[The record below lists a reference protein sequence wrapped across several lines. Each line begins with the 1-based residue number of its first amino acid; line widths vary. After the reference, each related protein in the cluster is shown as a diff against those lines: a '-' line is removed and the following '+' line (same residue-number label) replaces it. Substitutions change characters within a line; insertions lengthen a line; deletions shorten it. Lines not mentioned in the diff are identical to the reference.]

1 MDADVESASRP
12 SEDARRIV
20 PAMRRQNRW
29 FACGMTIFFLSAVT
43 FVLTKNYTSP
53 EEIPVD
59 FFDDPGGTVGNDA
72 ANAKIQEASEKALL
86 THSHHAAPDKNPFNI
101 PYHKKDLPQYN
112 DLKSSLVDGRQNR
125 TKIKQEAILER
136 WNRTH
141 PGQPFPDRFKHSFG
155 GPRPNHHTGGHKAPN
170 SPQHPN
176 AHSGHDP
183 YSKFPT
189 KTKEDD
195 GQGEDSNHNMDLHN
209 DAVSPEKTPTKE
221 PQDPQSDQ
229 NSASEPPPVVINPE
243 AEESTFTPEET
254 PPEEPQ
260 QQDPQ
265 SDQNSASEPP
275 PAETN
280 PQAEKATVAPE
291 ETPPEEPQQQDPQ
304 SDKNSASE
312 PPPAT
317 TNPQA
322 EKATV
327 APKETPPE
335 EPQQQDP
342 KSAQNSASEPPPAE
356 TNPQAEIATVAPE
369 ETPPE
374 DPQQQDP
381 QSDQNSASEPPP
393 AETNPQ
399 AEKAT
404 VAPEE
409 TPPEEPQQQDTESAQ
424 NSASEPPPAE
434 TNPQTERA
442 PAPTEEPPETE
453 PQMGETQDG
462 EAPTKETATNKAGVP
477 PEAPQDTEPQADD
490 HTDKEEPAPT
500 ENQDTDPPGDPV
512 VANKDPSP
520 TEEHQEAETPSGE
533 TDTSGAS
540 ALVKE
545 NQDSVPQAG
554 QTDTEPSPPAERTPQ
569 ETGTQSDESV
579 PETDPPTEVR
589 EETEPNSAEIIAE
602 EVQETEEE
610 QVNADETTDGN
621 QAEPNAAQDI
631 EAWHAGSVST
641 ASGMKFEIVEE
652 LHHDHSSFTQGL
664 TFANGKLYESAGLYG
679 ASTIR
684 VLDPSTGDA
693 TQIVKMESKYFAEG
707 MTFYKDKLVQI
718 TWKLAKGFVYDANDI
733 AAAPTEYTYTTT
745 KHNEGWGIT
754 YDNDRDELIVTDGS
768 GNLMFWDPDCMQSG
782 HCESK
787 PDKLPIEVTRL
798 DGKPARNLNEI
809 EYWRGRVIANIWYSD
824 VLLVI
829 HPETGKVEK
838 EYGESWYL
846 LMLAN
851 LTTLYVSSSPPSFFL
866 SVQILG
872 SSSPK
877 AIVLQ
882 VPMFLTASLLLTT
895 PTFCM

>member
-59 FFDDPGGTVGNDA
+59 FFGDPGGTVGNDA
-72 ANAKIQEASEKALL
+72 TNAKIQEASEKALL

-260 QQDPQ
+260 QQDP
-265 SDQNSASEPP
+265 
-275 PAETN
+275 
-280 PQAEKATVAPE
+280 
-291 ETPPEEPQQQDPQ
+291 
-304 SDKNSASE
+304 
-312 PPPAT
+312 
-317 TNPQA
+317 
-322 EKATV
+322 
-327 APKETPPE
+327 
-335 EPQQQDP
+335 

-356 TNPQAEIATVAPE
+356 R
-369 ETPPE
+369 
-374 DPQQQDP
+374 
-381 QSDQNSASEPPP
+381 
-393 AETNPQ
+393 
-399 AEKAT
+399 
-404 VAPEE
+404 
-409 TPPEEPQQQDTESAQ
+409 
-424 NSASEPPPAE
+424 
-434 TNPQTERA
+434 NPQTEGA
-442 PAPTEEPPETE
+442 PAPTEEAPETE

>member
-260 QQDPQ
+260 QQDP
-265 SDQNSASEPP
+265 
-275 PAETN
+275 
-280 PQAEKATVAPE
+280 
-291 ETPPEEPQQQDPQ
+291 
-304 SDKNSASE
+304 
-312 PPPAT
+312 
-317 TNPQA
+317 
-322 EKATV
+322 
-327 APKETPPE
+327 
-335 EPQQQDP
+335 

-356 TNPQAEIATVAPE
+356 R
-369 ETPPE
+369 
-374 DPQQQDP
+374 
-381 QSDQNSASEPPP
+381 
-393 AETNPQ
+393 
-399 AEKAT
+399 
-404 VAPEE
+404 
-409 TPPEEPQQQDTESAQ
+409 
-424 NSASEPPPAE
+424 
-434 TNPQTERA
+434 NPQTEGA
-442 PAPTEEPPETE
+442 PAPTEEAPETE